1 MEEILMKTMLRV
13 CLGVCLV
20 GGTHGYG
27 QFPVGNSNTSEFRGR
42 VVDGGADSYAGLVIE
57 ISNLRDRTIR
67 EHVDVNADGLFWF
80 RGLPEGD
87 YEIKV
92 LTQYGQELVSTIGSV
107 GVFSTPLEIRLPGP
121 KLARPPSG
129 SVSIQQLDHPL
140 SKPVRKL
147 LESGQ
152 KLFDEK
158 HYDDAA
164 ARFRTAAADDPQC
177 AQAQADLG
185 LALSKLEAWEG
196 TVEAYRAASA
206 LDPKNSV
213 LHSNLSVALVMT
225 HHFDEAE
232 TESATALRLDRTNA
246 RAHYVMAGLLLR
258 KEGRLGDAVSHLV
271 AAEDYFPSAKAA
283 VEKICSAT
291 RVAACPRN

>member
-1 MEEILMKTMLRV
+1 MEEILMKTTLWV

-27 QFPVGNSNTSEFRGR
+27 QFPASKSDTSEFRGR
-42 VVDGGADSYAGLVIE
+42 VVDGGTSSYAGLVIE
-57 ISNLRDRTIR
+57 VSNLRDRTIR
-67 EHVDVNADGLFWF
+67 EHVDVSADGLFWF

-92 LTQYGQELVSTIGSV
+92 LTQYGEELASTIGSV
-107 GVFSTPLEIRLPGP
+107 GVFSAPLEIRLPGP

-129 SVSIQQLDHPL
+129 SVSIQQLNHPL

-152 KLFDEK
+152 KLLEEK

-185 LALSKLEAWEG
+185 LALSRTGAWEG
-196 TVEAYRAASA
+196 AVEAYRAASA

-213 LHSNLSVALVMT
+213 LHSNLSVALVMM

-232 TESATALRLDRTNA
+232 SEITTALSLDRSNA

-258 KEGRLGDAVSHLV
+258 KPGRLGDAVSHLV
-271 AAEDYFPSAKAA
+271 ASEDYFPSAKAA

-291 RVAACPRN
+291 RVVTCPGN